1 MIIEN
6 FINMCGIIGYIGKQ
20 KAVPILIEGLKR
32 LEYRGYD
39 SAGISVISPPRVDEQ
54 SSLRVEAGNQQPA
67 ISKNGKIDIITVKA
81 TGKVSVLEEKING
94 KDIAGTIGIAHTRW
108 ATHGKP
114 CDKNSHPHCD
124 CQKNIFLA
132 HNGIVENYQELKDD
146 LIKKGHKFSSETD
159 TEVIA
164 HLIEEFNKKFDFK
177 NSVLAALK
185 LLRGTYGLAIIN
197 KKEPDKIIVARLGSP
212 LAIGIGNGEYIIA
225 SDFSAIIRHTDQV
238 IFMEDGEVAILTKEN
253 CEIVNMKNKSIA
265 KEATKVEWSVEKAE
279 KQGFDHFMLKEIFE
293 QPDSIL
299 DAVRGRIIEKE
310 GMVKL
315 GGLRDVKE
323 KLADIEK
330 IVIVSCGT
338 SYNAGLVGKYM
349 LEEYAGITVEVEYAS
364 EFRYRKPLL
373 NKNTAVIAISQ
384 SGETADTL
392 AAIREAENKGAL
404 TLGIVNTVGSTI
416 ANETMA
422 GVYNHAGPEIGVAST
437 KAFTS
442 QLSILALLTIFLG
455 RQRGMSF
462 VTGKRIATEMNKI
475 PKLIANILKQAK
487 DIKKIAK
494 KYVQYQ
500 DFLYLGRKYNFPIA
514 LEGALKIKEI
524 SYVHAEGFASGEMK
538 HGTIALID
546 KNFPTVFI
554 APRDSVYEK
563 NISGMQEIKARSGK
577 IIAIAT
583 VGDKE
588 IKKIADDVIYI
599 PKTLEMLTPLLS
611 VIPLQFFA
619 YYVGILKGLDVD
631 KPRNLAKS
639 VTVE

>member
-1 MIIEN
+1 
-6 FINMCGIIGYIGKQ
+6 MCGIVGYIGK
-20 KAVPILIEGLKR
+20 KRAVPILIEGLKR

-39 SAGISVISPPRVDEQ
+39 SAGLAVIQ
-54 SSLRVEAGNQQPA
+54 N
-67 ISKNGKIDIITVKA
+67 KNILCLKE
-81 TGKVSVLEEKING
+81 TGKVANLENKING
-94 KDIAGTIGIAHTRW
+94 EDIIGSIGIAHTRW

-114 CDKNSHPHCD
+114 CDKNSHPHSD
-124 CQKNIFLA
+124 CNRNILLV
-132 HNGIVENYQELKDD
+132 HNGIIENYQELKNY

-159 TEVIA
+159 TEVVA
-164 HLIEEFNKKFDFK
+164 HLIEEFNKKIDFK
-177 NSVLAALK
+177 NSVLETLK
-185 LLRGTYGLAIIN
+185 KIRGTYGLAIVN
-197 KKEPDKIIVARLGSP
+197 KKEPNKIIVAKLGSP
-212 LAIGIGNGEYIIA
+212 LAIGVGNGEHIIA
-225 SDFSAIIRHTDQV
+225 SDVSAIVKHTDKV
-238 IFMEDGEVAILTKEN
+238 IFLEDGEVAVVTEEN
-253 CEIVNMKNKSIA
+253 CEIVNIKNKSIP
-265 KEATKVEWSVEKAE
+265 KETTKLDWSIEKAE

-310 GMVKL
+310 GLVKL

-323 KLADIEK
+323 KLANINR
-330 IVIVSCGT
+330 IIIVSCGT
-338 SYNAGLVGKYM
+338 SYNAGLVGEYM
-349 LEEYAGITVEVEYAS
+349 LEEYAGIPVEVEYAS
-364 EFRYRKPLL
+364 EFRYRKPLID
-373 NKNTAVIAISQ
+373 KNTAVIAISQ

-404 TLGIVNTVGSTI
+404 TLGVVNTVGSTI
-416 ANETMA
+416 ARETLA

-442 QLSILALLTIFLG
+442 QLSIFVLLTIFFG

-462 VTGKRIATEMNKI
+462 VTGKRIAAEINKM
-475 PKLIANILKQAK
+475 PKLIKDILRQSK

-494 KYVQYQ
+494 KYVQYK

-546 KNFPTVFI
+546 KNFPSIFI

-563 NISGMQEIKARSGK
+563 NVSGMQEIKARGGK

-583 VGDKE
+583 IGDKE
-588 IKKIADDVIYI
+588 IKKIANDVIYI

-611 VIPLQFFA
+611 VIPLQLFA
-619 YYVGILKGLDVD
+619 YYVGTLKGLDVD